1 MYITIQKQAFLKKK
15 TEKKAIEQQETQQLL
30 NANRPISLN

>member
-15 TEKKAIEQQETQQLL
+15 TEKKVIEQQETQQLL